1 MTEFVMPEVNLDEDA
16 VDPVM
21 LAPLGLDAAGAPLSD
36 SEKRQ
41 RREEYIDR
49 LAQCLY
55 GPVPGFTG
63 RVSVERFPST
73 LTPGFTRLAIT
84 VQAEGGRF
92 EVDAGLWLPAA
103 ESEAEPGSVPL
114 VVALDFL
121 GPLGVLNTA
130 EYPLDPDA
138 RVVYPF
144 WYAGMGNYMKGD
156 GALTDVLRGS
166 TSYRWPVDTILDRGW
181 GLLLSCYGSW
191 VPDDDTAWREVGVA
205 PLLDLPD
212 DPSGPRVISLWAWA
226 ISRLIDAALQL
237 PETDAGHIATIG
249 FSRLGKAAAWAAA
262 NDERIAYALVHQS
275 GAAGASLS
283 ARNFGETLEVLRGL
297 FPHWVVP
304 EELRPDDADQ
314 TDQHHL
320 LASIWP
326 RHLFVASAEGDAW
339 ADPRGE
345 YLAFKLASS
354 FWVGEVGTHLP
365 EPAEAV
371 QAPSVVT
378 AGAAEYQCRIGGHEL
393 STYDWWRYMD
403 FLEHHRSQSESPLER
418 PS

>member
-1 MTEFVMPEVNLDEDA
+1 MTEFLMPEVNLDESQVA
-16 VDPVM
+16 EVT
-21 LAPLGLDAAGAPLSD
+21 LAPLGVDAAGAPLSD
-36 SEKRQ
+36 DEKR
-41 RREEYIDR
+41 RLREEYLDR
-49 LAQCLY
+49 LARCLY
-55 GPVPGFTG
+55 GPVPAFEG
-63 RVSVERFPST
+63 RVTVERIVSEA
-73 LTPGFTRLAIT
+73 TPGFTRLAIT
-84 VQAEGGRF
+84 VEAEGGRF

-103 ESEAEPGSVPL
+103 DGVVAEGSVPL

-121 GPLGVLNTA
+121 GPLGVLNTD

-166 TSYRWPVDTILDRGW
+166 TSYRWPVDAILERGW

-191 VPDDDTAWREVGVA
+191 VPDDDTAWRDIGVV
-205 PLLDLPD
+205 PLLGLPD
-212 DPSGPRVISLWAWA
+212 DPAGPRVISLWAWA
-226 ISRLIDAALQL
+226 ISRLVDVALEL
-237 PETDAGHIATIG
+237 PETDAAHIATIG

-262 NDERIAYALVHQS
+262 NDERIGYALVHES

-283 ARNFGETLEVLRGL
+283 ARNFGETLQVLRGL

-304 EELRPDDADQ
+304 DELRPSDADE

-320 LASIWP
+320 LASVWP

-345 YLAFKLASS
+345 YLAFKLAST
-354 FWVGEVGTHLP
+354 FWDADAGRELP

-371 QAPSVVT
+371 RAPSMLS
-378 AGAAEYQCRIGGHEL
+378 AGPVQYHCRIGGHEL
-393 STYDWWRYMD
+393 TTYDWWQYMD
-403 FLEHHRSQSESPLER
+403 FLERYRAKSEAPAQ